1 MGISKRP
8 GCLELR
14 DVEDRQTQGQDTDIW
29 FDSVMRIFKR
39 LKADMSCFVLF
50 FFFKGR
56 RSSFYNKILSKASR
70 GTGTEFEAMPVIEA
84 EKSIT
89 YKPIYTSLYIS

>member
-1 MGISKRP
+1 MLCP
-8 GCLELR
+8 
-14 DVEDRQTQGQDTDIW
+14 
-29 FDSVMRIFKR
+29 F
-39 LKADMSCFVLF
+39 F